1 MQLNTRWM
9 PNISLKERDY
19 ELRAPNPGNST
30 WLAYFRQFP
39 FWSHLLIP
47 ELQNT
52 VLVFFYFPPVEPVIS
67 HKSAS
72 VWSGVKTSVMQE
84 MSLWPMFRLRGILY
98 KVWSRK
104 WFIALSCSRGSSL
117 KVCRSVKFLKC
128 HTLVLCS
135 TFLFTRFIG
144 CADKGRGRLVT
155 AT

>member
-1 MQLNTRWM
+1 MNAEYIT
-9 PNISLKERDY
+9 ERKR
-19 ELRAPNPGNST
+19 LRATSAKSRKFN
-30 WLAYFRQFP
+30 LA
-39 FWSHLLIP
+39 SLLSPISILVP
-47 ELQNT
+47 SSYT
-52 VLVFFYFPPVEPVIS
+52 VTSKHCTGFFYFPPVEPVIS

-72 VWSGVKTSVMQE
+72 AWSGVKTSVMQE